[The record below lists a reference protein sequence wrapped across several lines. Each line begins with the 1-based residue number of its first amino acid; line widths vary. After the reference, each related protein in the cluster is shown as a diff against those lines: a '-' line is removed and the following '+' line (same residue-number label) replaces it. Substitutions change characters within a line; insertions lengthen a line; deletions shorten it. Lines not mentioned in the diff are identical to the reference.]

1 MMRQLSALSEL
12 EQDYLFYSALERLK
26 NQEMSNLLAML
37 YLAPRTKKE
46 IGDSY
51 PSYSRGID
59 AIKRMRLQGVNIEY
73 KDSLYWLIGIDD
85 GEDEFM
91 VVKNTYA
98 PHIKVAL

>member
-26 NQEMSNLLAML
+26 NQELSNLLAML
-37 YLAPRTKKE
+37 YLAPRGIGEIKE
-46 IGDSY
+46 SC
-51 PSYSRGID
+51 PSYARGID
-59 AIKRMRLQGVNIEY
+59 AVKTMRLQGIGIEY

-85 GEDEFM
+85 GENAFM